1 MQATQTQ
8 PVSKEQGADPTGSF
22 PGLPGE
28 QPPPGARLPLR
39 APALPFVPA
48 HNDSDLWRFK
58 RLLLKKMWHSNPSV
72 VEILEREINNLRH
85 MVDSSRKALGEKRLK
100 AEKEK
105 VGMLLSYLSLCSSS

>member
-8 PVSKEQGADPTGSF
+8 PVSKEQGADPTRSL

-39 APALPFVPA
+39 PPTLPFVPG

-58 RLLLKKMWHSNPSV
+58 HLLLKKTWYSNPSV
-72 VEILEREINNLRH
+72 VEILEREINNSRH
-85 MVDSSRKALGEKRLK
+85 MVDSSREALGEKRLK